1 MRTIRASEIGSFL
14 FCQRAW
20 WYRSQGIEPSNQG
33 ELLAGSEL
41 HRQHGR
47 RILAADL
54 LRTLGLLVL
63 LAALVLAAIYL
74 TRQVL

>member
-20 WYRSQGIEPSNQG
+20 WYRSQGIEPVNQD
-33 ELLAGSEL
+33 ELLAGSAL

-54 LRTLGLLVL
+54 LRALGLLVL
-63 LAALVLAAIYL
+63 LAALVLAAVYL